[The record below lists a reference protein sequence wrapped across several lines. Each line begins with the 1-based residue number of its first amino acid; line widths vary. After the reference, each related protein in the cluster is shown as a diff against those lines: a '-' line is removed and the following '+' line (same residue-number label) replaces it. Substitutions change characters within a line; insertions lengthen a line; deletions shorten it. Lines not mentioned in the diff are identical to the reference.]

1 MLGPHS
7 IDLFANRLNRQT
19 RRYCLWRPNP
29 HSVASDGLLFP
40 LTGENTWCYPPE
52 DLIQRLLEKLVREQ
66 VMITLVAP
74 LWPTKPWW
82 PELQAL
88 RIARPIILPPG
99 SEALRAVGRN
109 QFSAFQHLKLAIWRI
124 SGSPSRIL
132 AYQMH
137 R

>member
-1 MLGPHS
+1 M
-7 IDLFANRLNRQT
+7 
-19 RRYCLWRPNP
+19 
-29 HSVASDGLLFP
+29 FP
-40 LTGENTWCYPPE
+40 LTGENAWCYQPE
-52 DLIQRLLEKLVREQ
+52 ALIQRLLAKLVREQ
-66 VMITLVAP
+66 ATITLVAP
-74 LWPTKPWW
+74 LWPAKLWW

-109 QFSAFQHLKLAIWRI
+109 QFSAFQHLKLAIWMI
-124 SGSPSRIL
+124 SSSPSRIV